1 MSPRAR
7 LPMTFYLTEY
17 LRQHILTKG
26 DNNEMD
32 DVSLYPPGRNTVLRS
47 EIRGIVHGYVPF
59 LGWAVIAPREMI
71 ERASELLARN

>member
-1 MSPRAR
+1 
-7 LPMTFYLTEY
+7 MTFYLTEY